1 MFLKFRNVLLSGVIL
16 LCTFTNARGQNNADD
31 FEPSGSVFGTLFS
44 NFNTSLS
51 GPDPQTAF
59 EVRRAYLGYEYFI
72 SPEFSAEVKL
82 DIGSPDDASQYSLLR
97 RFGYFK
103 NAALYYQPSDNI
115 EIGFGLLGAIQFKV
129 QEKFWNRR
137 YIAKSFMDEYKFG
150 PSADIGL
157 KGGWSSEKVDVDV
170 ALFNGEGY
178 SSLQNDNTFKGGA
191 GITYRPL
198 KNMTTRIYSDLS
210 VKKIEQSTTT
220 IFAGYQEDAFSLGGE
235 YAMHRNRSFQK
246 DQNVY
251 GFSVMGDLR
260 IASNVRIF
268 GRYDQVDSNILPEES
283 VPWNLANDESAI
295 ITGVE
300 YCPLEA
306 IRIAANYQ
314 DHYPA
319 AQNSE
324 MRSAI
329 FINVEASF

>member
-1 MFLKFRNVLLSGVIL
+1 MLLNFRNVLLPGVIL
-16 LCTFTNARGQNNADD
+16 LCTFVNARSQNDADD
-31 FEPSGSVFGTLFS
+31 FEPSGSVYGTLFS

-103 NAALYYQPSDNI
+103 NAALYYQPTSNI
-115 EIGFGLLGAIQFKV
+115 EIGFGLQDAIQFKV

-150 PSADIGL
+150 PSADIGI
-157 KGGWSSEKVDVDV
+157 KGAWTSENVDVDV
-170 ALFNGEGY
+170 AFFNGEGY

-198 KNMTTRIYSDLS
+198 KKLTTRIYSDFS
-210 VKKIEQSTTT
+210 VKSIEQSTTT
-220 IFAGYQEDAFSLGGE
+220 IFAGYRHDSFSVGGE
-235 YAMHRNRSFQK
+235 YALHRNRKFQE
-246 DQNVY
+246 DHNVY
-251 GFSVMGDLR
+251 GFSVMGDIN
-260 IASNVRIF
+260 IAPDLCVF
-268 GRYDQVDSNILPEES
+268 GRYDQVDSNILEGES

-295 ITGVE
+295 IAGVE
-300 YCPLEA
+300 YTPVEA
-306 IRIAANYQ
+306 IKIAANYQ

-319 AQNSE
+319 AKNAE
-324 MRSAI
+324 MRSAF
-329 FINVEASF
+329 FINVKASF

>member
-1 MFLKFRNVLLSGVIL
+1 MWLKLRNALLSGIIL
-16 LCTFTNARGQNNADD
+16 LCTFVNVRGQNETDN

-51 GPDPQTAF
+51 GPEPQTAF

-103 NAALYYQPSDNI
+103 NAALYYQPTDNI
-115 EIGFGLLGAIQFKV
+115 EIGFGLQDATQFKV
-129 QEKFWNRR
+129 QENFWDRR

-150 PSADIGL
+150 PSADIGV
-157 KGGWSSEKVDVDV
+157 KGAWSSEKVDLDV
-170 ALFNGEGY
+170 AFFNGEGY

-198 KNMTTRIYSDLS
+198 QNITTRIYNDLS
-210 VKKIEQSTTT
+210 VKRIEQSTTT
-220 IFAGYQEDAFSLGGE
+220 IFAGYQEDAFSIGSE
-235 YAMHRNRSFQK
+235 YAWHRNRAFQE
-246 DQNVY
+246 DHNVY
-251 GFSVMGDLR
+251 GFSVIGDIR
-260 IASNVRIF
+260 IIRNIRIF
-268 GRYDQVDSNILPEES
+268 GRYDQVDSNILEGES

-300 YCPLEA
+300 YCPIEA

-324 MRSAI
+324 MRSAL